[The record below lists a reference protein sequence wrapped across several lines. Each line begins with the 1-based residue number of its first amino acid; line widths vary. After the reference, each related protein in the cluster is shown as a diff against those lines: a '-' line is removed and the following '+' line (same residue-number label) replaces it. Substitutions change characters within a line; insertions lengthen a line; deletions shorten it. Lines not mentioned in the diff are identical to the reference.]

1 METCIYSGSLI
12 VPINYPCIDDNVFG
26 TTIHWGN
33 EQHINNNTI
42 SEEFLMELAVFEVT
56 LIISLLFM
64 FVILF
69 FFKKYV

>member
-12 VPINYPCIDDNVFG
+12 VPINYPCIDDNVFW

-33 EQHINNNTI
+33 QNINNNTI